1 MLEDLAVIDFALL
14 PERPERVVRAI
25 GQVHA
30 LRARAAA
37 RSPRQGLFARFRG
50 ARSTAAAAPALTL
63 HEPDAL
69 PPPPLARADMGAFGP
84 PEAALRVSHP
94 VGSAALTLVE
104 FREID
109 AETSPLCEALSAELP
124 GVEIFRFRL
133 SGGRHP
139 GAETA
144 FHVYLDGR
152 AVRRAASIS
161 AEGIAPEAPWRA
173 VDSGMPHAVEAES
186 LPSARARAW
195 EIMTP
200 ARQAA
205 ILGALGVDADALFEP
220 DPSLRARAL
229 TPAPGGAPL
238 RTAAGIFADAGRPG
252 PLAPPSRQD
261 GARAEEA
268 DATSWEAEVTALLV
282 AAVTH
287 ALPERERVGWLT
299 HLTARLE
306 AGDVDRALAEARD
319 LLARGD
325 RPAQERDADIARLDA
340 LFGRGGGPAD
350 DGPGGTGRAGRR

>member
-1 MLEDLAVIDFALL
+1 MLEDIALIDFALL
-14 PERPERVVRAI
+14 PERPERVVQAL

-37 RSPRQGLFARFRG
+37 PGGAPRPGLLARLRG
-50 ARSTAAAAPALTL
+50 ARRRAAAAPALTL
-63 HEPDAL
+63 HPADAL
-69 PPPPLARADMGAFGP
+69 PPPPLARPDMGAFART
-84 PEAALRVSHP
+84 EEALRISHP
-94 VGSAALTLVE
+94 LGTAQLTLVE

-109 AETSPLCEALSAELP
+109 AETSPFCEALSAELP
-124 GVEIFRFRL
+124 GVEVFRFRL

-173 VDSGMPHAVEAES
+173 VDAGLPHAVEAES

-205 ILGALGVDADALFEP
+205 ILGALGLDADALFEP
-220 DPSLRARAL
+220 DPSLRTRAL
-229 TPAPGGAPL
+229 LPAPGGAPL
-238 RTAAGIFADAGRPG
+238 REAAGIFADAGRPEST
-252 PLAPPSRQD
+252 ARQD
-261 GARAEEA
+261 TAPAEVG

-287 ALPERERVGWLT
+287 ALPESERVGWLT

-325 RPAQERDADIARLDA
+325 RPAQERDADISRLDA

-350 DGPGGTGRAGRR
+350 GGPGRAGRR